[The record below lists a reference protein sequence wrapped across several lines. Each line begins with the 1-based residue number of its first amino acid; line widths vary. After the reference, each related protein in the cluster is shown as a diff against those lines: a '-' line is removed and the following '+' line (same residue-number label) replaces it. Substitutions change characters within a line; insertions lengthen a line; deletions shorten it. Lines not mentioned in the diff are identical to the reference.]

1 MCGIA
6 GYQGKTP
13 LPRENIERCL
23 ETMRRRGPDHRESKS
38 WVSKS
43 GVHTTLLHS
52 RLSIIDLDPRSRQP
66 LNVDRQWIVFNGE
79 LYNYIERKADL
90 LKKRVALKTEGDTEI
105 MLASIGQFGW
115 EVLDQCEGMWAFA
128 VYDEAS
134 EALTLCRDR
143 FGEKP
148 LYIFED
154 ATGIYFASEIK
165 MIAAM
170 TGKKPEVDHDH
181 LWRYLVNGYKAL
193 YKTKQ
198 LFFKGV
204 RELKPGHTLQI
215 DAKGKTDV
223 TSYWDPTPGVQNDM
237 SFAEAVAGAK
247 ERLVE
252 SVKLRLRADVPLA
265 FCMSGGVDSIALIS
279 IAKRLFDF
287 DVHGFTIV
295 NTDSRYE
302 EWDMI
307 SLAIKELGVKHTAV
321 PLSTN
326 GFLDGL
332 RSLIRYH
339 DAPVYTITYYAQWL
353 LMKSIAEAGYK
364 ISISGTAADELFS
377 GYYDHHLAY
386 LQEIHGS
393 ALHASSLASWKEH
406 IQPLVRNPYLR
417 DPDLFIKN
425 ETFRDHIF
433 LDAEEFAGYLRF
445 EWQEAF
451 AEENYSKNLL
461 RKRMLNELR
470 HESVPVILHEDDLN
484 AMYYSIENRSPFL
497 DRPLYEFCNSIP
509 TRHLIQDG
517 RAKAVLREAV
527 RGIAPNAVIDNR
539 RKVGFN
545 APVMDFIDVS
555 QKNVRDYLLDNA
567 RIYQYVKKEKIEN
580 LLGKKDLPNSESK
593 FIFYFVNCKMFLEE
607 FDAVL

>member
-1 MCGIA
+1 MG
-6 GYQGKTP
+6 
-13 LPRENIERCL
+13 
-23 ETMRRRGPDHRESKS
+23 RRGPDHRETRS
-38 WVSKS
+38 WVSRS

-52 RLSIIDLDPRSRQP
+52 RLSIIDLDPRSSQP
-66 LNVDRQWIVFNGE
+66 LNVGKQWIVLNGE
-79 LYNYIERKADL
+79 LYNYVERKADL
-90 LKKRVALKTEGDTEI
+90 VKQGVSLRTEGDTEI
-105 MLASIGQFGW
+105 MLASIDRFGW
-115 EVLDQCEGMWAFA
+115 DVLDRCEGMWAFA
-128 VYDEAS
+128 VYNEADDS
-134 EALTLCRDR
+134 LTLCRDR
-143 FGEKP
+143 FAEKP
-148 LYIFED
+148 LYLFED
-154 ATGIYFASEIK
+154 ETGFYFASEIK
-165 MIAAM
+165 MIAALS
-170 TGKKPEVDHDH
+170 GKKPAVEHEH

-198 LFFKGV
+198 LFFKGF
-204 RELKPGHTLQI
+204 RELKPGNLLRI
-215 DAKGKTDV
+215 DFSGKAIEE
-223 TSYWDPTPGVQNDM
+223 SYWDPTPAAQKEM

-247 ERLVE
+247 ERLIE

-279 IAKRLFDF
+279 IAKRLLNY

-307 SLAIKELGVKHTAV
+307 SLAIKELDVKHTSV
-321 PLSTN
+321 PLSTK

-386 LQEIHGS
+386 LQEIQGTPYHD
-393 ALHASSLASWKEH
+393 ASLAAWQKH

-425 ETFRDHIF
+425 PNFRDHIY
-433 LDAEEFAGYLRF
+433 LDAEDFAGYLRF
-445 EWQEAF
+445 NWHEDF
-451 AEENYSKNLL
+451 DEENYSKHLL

-497 DRPLYEFCNSIP
+497 DRSLYEFCNTIP

-517 RAKAVLREAV
+517 RAKAVLREVV
-527 RGIAPNAVIDNR
+527 RGIAPDAIIDNR

-545 APVMDFIDVS
+545 APVLDFINVS
-555 QKNVRDYLLDNA
+555 EPQVREYLLDNA
-567 RIYQYVKKEKIEN
+567 GIYQYIKKDRIEK
-580 LLGKKDLPNSESK
+580 LLTRTDLPNSESK
-593 FIFYFVNCKMFLEE
+593 FLFYFVNCKMFLEE